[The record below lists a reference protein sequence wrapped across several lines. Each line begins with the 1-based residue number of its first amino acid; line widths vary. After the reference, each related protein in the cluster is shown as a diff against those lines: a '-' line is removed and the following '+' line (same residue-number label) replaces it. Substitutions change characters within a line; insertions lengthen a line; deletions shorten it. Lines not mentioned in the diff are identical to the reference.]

1 MTPEGKPEEDAG
13 KESISSARKKKKG
26 SIWTGSWKWLEGC
39 ASHLVTMRNE
49 KLKSDTTKR
58 VTQWAE
64 TSTDL

>member
-13 KESISSARKKKKG
+13 KESISSEKKNG
-26 SIWTGSWKWLEGC
+26 SKWTGSWKWLEGC

-49 KLKSDTTKR
+49 KLKSDTTKG
-58 VTQWAE
+58 VTRWAE